1 MSVFNLFYFPGAYV
15 IFGHIKKKKKR
26 MCCSTLRHV
35 VDIKKHNI
43 PAMHPMEFTHPE
55 SHKGKFC
62 NQHLPS

>member
-1 MSVFNLFYFPGAYV
+1 MLYLGIS
-15 IFGHIKKKKKR
+15 KKKKKR